1 MRWGHAD
8 SWMFRFWWGNSLRL
22 GAPPPNHVSSSPS
35 PSSLKQTLF
44 AIFGPYGPSCFVAHT
59 PNLLD
64 VPASGRKETHASPIY
79 FWWRRFGEPSRNSS
93 RVAALADCWRFR
105 SVVVGG
111 SGDSSYL
118 NPSEPNLQKA
128 NGRKYRKGKD
138 YKANNTEAK
147 IVRKKHKRSPKPD
160 VEAGSVLGS
169 NFYLIVVR
177 GWFL

>member
-1 MRWGHAD
+1 MNLPTFGD
-8 SWMFRFWWGNSLRL
+8 SIRL
-22 GAPPPNHVSSSPS
+22 GASFPNLVSSPPAPS
-35 PSSLKQTLF
+35 LSKRKLF
-44 AIFGPYGPSCFVAHT
+44 AIFSPYGPIYFVARA

-64 VPASGRKETHASPIY
+64 VPASGRKETHASPLC
-79 FWWRRFGEPSRNSS
+79 FWRHRFGEPLRNSS

>member
-1 MRWGHAD
+1 MKYASPLLKKDFVETMALWPIVRWTVP
-8 SWMFRFWWGNSLRL
+8 RL
-22 GAPPPNHVSSSPS
+22 GIAYAWAFPFLPMCRHFQRLAYQSGSFLQFSVHM
-35 PSSLKQTLF
+35 
-44 AIFGPYGPSCFVAHT
+44 GPYFVARA

-147 IVRKKHKRSPKPD
+147 IVRKKQ
-160 VEAGSVLGS
+160 VLCQILGC
-169 NFYLIVVR
+169 
-177 GWFL
+177 

>member
-1 MRWGHAD
+1 MAYRTMDRPTFAD
-8 SWMFRFWWGNSLRL
+8 FLRL
-22 GAPPPNHVSSSPS
+22 GASFPNHVSSLPAPS
-35 PSSLKQTLF
+35 LSTRKLF
-44 AIFGPYGPSCFVAHT
+44 AIFSPYGPIYFVARDL
-59 PNLLD
+59 NLLD
-64 VPASGRKETHASPIY
+64 VLASGRKETHASPIY